1 MFSFRT
7 TPLLEQS
14 DRTLSGGRLALLCNQ
29 VAWHPDTGEYLFET
43 LERQGNL
50 VKVFMPEHSFYGPV
64 SDHLE
69 AVEVGSE
76 IPWEELE
83 EIDALVIELQDVG
96 SRYSTFTQLLW
107 NLIRMLKEHD
117 SQIAVYLLDRINP
130 SGRQI
135 EGTMGRIGLPQR
147 HGLTFGEL
155 AYLFYEEANA
165 KFPLHII
172 SANAETVNKELMPW
186 TIPPFTDFAGLF
198 TSHFYSGQCLWMG
211 TNVSYGHGTTRPF
224 EQFGAPFMEPLY
236 DYNERH
242 GFHGWNDPANPIANP
257 DIRIRWTRFVPAY
270 GIHAGKACFGFQLLF
285 IPGVSY
291 HALNHALRIIRFVR
305 EECPEFEFDGM
316 ERLLDDEALMCYLEG
331 KVDWDVTA
339 EYIKVEEQKW
349 LRKSKKYALYDDQP
363 WRVK

>member
-14 DRTLSGGRLALLCNQ
+14 DRTLREGRLALLCNQ
-29 VAWHPDTGEYLFET
+29 VAWHPEQGEYLFET
-43 LERQGNL
+43 LEQERHL

-64 SDHLE
+64 SDNLE
-69 AVEVGSE
+69 AVEVGDT
-76 IPWEELE
+76 IPWEEFE
-83 EIDALVIELQDVG
+83 GIDALVIELQDVG
-96 SRYSTFTQLLW
+96 SRYSTFTRLLR
-107 NLIRMLKEHD
+107 NLIRLFKEKD
-117 SQIAVYLLDRINP
+117 AQIAVYLLDRINP

-135 EGTMGRIGLPQR
+135 EGTMGSIGLPQR
-147 HGLTFGEL
+147 HGLTFGEV

-172 SANAETVNKELMPW
+172 SAAAEAVNRELMPW

-242 GFHGWNDPANPIANP
+242 GFHGWNDPANPVANP

-270 GIHAGKACFGFQLLF
+270 GIHAGRACFGFQLMF
-285 IPGVSY
+285 IPGAAY
-291 HALNHALRIIRFVR
+291 HALNHALQLLRFVH
-305 EECPEFEFDGM
+305 ETCPQFKADGLG
-316 ERLLDDEALMCYLEG
+316 RYLEDATLMNYVEG
-331 KVDWDVTA
+331 RLDWEGTR
-339 EYIKVEEQKW
+339 EYIKAEEQKW
-349 LRKSKKYALYDDQP
+349 LRKSKKYTLYGDDP
-363 WRVK
+363 FRIK